1 MDCSSRL
8 GFYRKNSSQHLHIYS
23 LQVQK
28 HRKTKPSETDRDVLL
43 LCQNTFCNEYYN
55 IVQKSAFLY
64 IFFVF
69 SHFSNILHLLPVFLT
84 KQSTII
90 SALMITVAAGTA
102 RYILL

>member
-28 HRKTKPSETDRDVLL
+28 HKKTDVLL

-55 IVQKSAFLY
+55 IVQKSSFLY

-69 SHFSNILHLLPVFLT
+69 LHFSNILHLVPVFLT

-102 RYILL
+102 RCILL